1 MRSYEDLIRELGTKA
16 EVEQGSDEW
25 RFMRLGVAS
34 ASKAKEF
41 LSGRDTA
48 TYQTYLCEKVA
59 EIATG
64 MLSEQINSKA
74 LSWGKD
80 NEDTA
85 RAAYE
90 FETGHIIKQIPF
102 IYRDELKY
110 FGCSPDG
117 ITDDAHG
124 LELKCPFSS
133 TVFVQ
138 FKCNDKI
145 KKEYELQCM
154 FSMWVSGRFPRYR
167 CTFLWRLKHDQN
179 QQVQAT
185 SRNSLPGG
193 IRMRRPGA
201 EQDRGNWLSGSAQ
214 RRKRA
219 VRHGFPEFGDLGG

>member
-1 MRSYEDLIRELGTKA
+1 MRTYEDLIRELGAKA

-64 MLSEQINSKA
+64 SLADQINSKS

-102 IYRDELKY
+102 IYRDESKY

-145 KKEYELQCM
+145 KKEYELQCQ
-154 FSMWVSGRFPRYR
+154 FSIWVSGRESWDFANYDP
-167 CTFLWRLKHDQN
+167 
-179 QQVQAT
+179 
-185 SRNSLPGG
+185 
-193 IRMRRPGA
+193 RMRSNPLHFVTIERDSKIM
-201 EQDRGNWLSGSAQ
+201 EQFDRRADEWIADMSRMLSMLGVSY
-214 RRKRA
+214 
-219 VRHGFPEFGDLGG
+219 GDQFKYGDY

>member
-1 MRSYEDLIRELGTKA
+1 MRTYEDLIRELGTKA
-16 EVEQGSDEW
+16 DVEQGSDEW

-102 IYRDELKY
+102 IYRDESKY

-145 KKEYELQCM
+145 KKEYELQCQ
-154 FSMWVSGRFPRYR
+154 FSMWVSGRESWDFANYDP
-167 CTFLWRLKHDQN
+167 
-179 QQVQAT
+179 
-185 SRNSLPGG
+185 
-193 IRMRRPGA
+193 RMRSNPLHFVTIERDNKIM
-201 EQDRGNWLSGSAQ
+201 EQFDRRADEWIADMSRMLSMLGVSY
-214 RRKRA
+214 
-219 VRHGFPEFGDLGG
+219 GDQFKYGDY

>member
-1 MRSYEDLIRELGTKA
+1 MRTYEDLIRELGTKA

-64 MLSEQINSKA
+64 SLAEQINSKA

-117 ITDDAHG
+117 ITEDAHG

-138 FKCNDKI
+138 YKCNDKI
-145 KKEYELQCM
+145 KKEYELQCQ
-154 FSMWVSGRFPRYR
+154 FSIWVSGRESWDFANYDP
-167 CTFLWRLKHDQN
+167 
-179 QQVQAT
+179 
-185 SRNSLPGG
+185 
-193 IRMRRPGA
+193 RMRSNPLHFVTIERDSKIM
-201 EQDRGNWLSGSAQ
+201 EQFD
-214 RRKRA
+214 KRA
-219 VRHGFPEFGDLGG
+219 GEWVTDISRMLSMLGVSYGDQFKYGDY

>member
-1 MRSYEDLIRELGTKA
+1 MRTYEDLIRELGTKA
-16 EVEQGSDEW
+16 EVKQGSDEW

-64 MLSEQINSKA
+64 SLAEQINSKA

-145 KKEYELQCM
+145 KKEYELQCQ
-154 FSMWVSGRFPRYR
+154 FSMWVSGRESWDFANYDP
-167 CTFLWRLKHDQN
+167 
-179 QQVQAT
+179 
-185 SRNSLPGG
+185 
-193 IRMRRPGA
+193 RMRSNPLHFVTIERDSKIM
-201 EQDRGNWLSGSAQ
+201 EQFD
-214 RRKRA
+214 KRA
-219 VRHGFPEFGDLGG
+219 DEWIADMSRMLSMLGVSYGDQFKYGDY

>member
-1 MRSYEDLIRELGTKA
+1 MRTYEDLIRELGTKA

-64 MLSEQINSKA
+64 SLAEQINSKA

-102 IYRDELKY
+102 IYRDESKY

-154 FSMWVSGRFPRYR
+154 FSMWVSGRESWDFANYDP
-167 CTFLWRLKHDQN
+167 
-179 QQVQAT
+179 
-185 SRNSLPGG
+185 
-193 IRMRRPGA
+193 RMRSNPLHFVTIERDNKIM
-201 EQDRGNWLSGSAQ
+201 EQFD
-214 RRKRA
+214 KRA
-219 VRHGFPEFGDLGG
+219 DEWVADMSRMLKMLGVSYGDQFKYGDY